1 MDETRKGRNIHLMK
15 MCIDL
20 VKTSLLLCRR
30 SIRGWWLWV
39 SGTVTPR
46 SGTWTPTPPWTR
58 AWWCRWWASCPTTC
72 SPWGSSCRPSCW
84 RRRFVVLPNLLRVRF
99 LVNVWNDVVVCFFFR
114 APLQTN
120 STSTTTCFV
129 TRTRCSA
136 TLILSPP
143 KVRWFVY
150 LKTVH
155 ASTGFTFLFFSQ
167 HPFIFFWDIF
177 LIFIIWLSVNEV
189 TEMRSHSLY
198 HQSGI
203 IIQVLWR
210 SLFELLCFYS
220 WENKFKNL

>member
-1 MDETRKGRNIHLMK
+1 MCRTKEFLTNDLRWRGRFTFAFLRYTNIYNKNIWHKISTGWIITRRQQNRIDETRKGRNIHL

-143 KVRWFVY
+143 KVRWFVF

-155 ASTGFTFLFFSQ
+155 ASTGFTF
-167 HPFIFFWDIF
+167 
-177 LIFIIWLSVNEV
+177 
-189 TEMRSHSLY
+189 
-198 HQSGI
+198 
-203 IIQVLWR
+203 
-210 SLFELLCFYS
+210 
-220 WENKFKNL
+220 